1 MPAFSGGTTATVQ
14 EEQGECNTTI
24 SGKDNLPHSA
34 FWSQHLTSLTRAE
47 THCRSPPGLS
57 RDSPLGIRLKA
68 QSLRCCYL
76 HQVQMGRGSSG
87 VMPHNYLSTVLL
99 FSIPVKC
106 RAFATPPVCPVC
118 VHGITTLEPPIPKW
132 GGAMKGT
139 EEWSVVI
146 LKSS

>member
-1 MPAFSGGTTATVQ
+1 M
-14 EEQGECNTTI
+14 
-24 SGKDNLPHSA
+24 NLNHKAGLNHS
-34 FWSQHLTSLTRAE
+34 W
-47 THCRSPPGLS
+47 G
-57 RDSPLGIRLKA
+57 
-68 QSLRCCYL
+68 
-76 HQVQMGRGSSG
+76 
-87 VMPHNYLSTVLL
+87 TVLL
-99 FSIPVKC
+99 FSIPGKC